1 MLVNL
6 IFKFIFL
13 VILSPLALIAGS
25 VAAFILV
32 IPTMFGLE
40 LIGINADFD
49 YVIFTLIVLCS
60 IYFIINFNEQR

>member
-49 YVIFTLIVLCS
+49 YVIFALIVLCS
-60 IYFIINFNEQR
+60 IYFIINFNDQR

>member
-1 MLVNL
+1 MIVNL

-13 VILSPLALIAGS
+13 LILSPLALIAGV

-40 LIGINADFD
+40 LIGISANFD
-49 YVIFTLIVLCS
+49 YVIFALIALCS
-60 IYFIINFNEQR
+60 IYFIIDFNDQR

>member
-1 MLVNL
+1 MLVNF

-13 VILSPLALIAGS
+13 LILSPLALIAGV

-40 LIGINADFD
+40 LIGISADFD
-49 YVIFTLIVLCS
+49 NVIFALIVLCS
-60 IYFIINFNEQR
+60 IYFIINFNDQ

>member
-13 VILSPLALIAGS
+13 VILSPLALIVGS

-49 YVIFTLIVLCS
+49 YVIFALIVLCS
-60 IYFIINFNEQR
+60 IYFIINFNDQR